1 MSVDR
6 KINNNFITG
15 EFSVW
20 IELYVQKKLKLKASV
35 REVFNISKL
44 VAEIAIVQTCLL
56 SG

>member
-6 KINNNFITG
+6 KINNNFITC

-20 IELYVQKKLKLKASV
+20 IELYVQKNV

-44 VAEIAIVQTCLL
+44 VTEIAIVETWLL